1 MSTRTTLDSD
11 QVLAI
16 ASQIENDNKELQRL
30 LNESKTTLDGLSS
43 TWTGAAAEQTRA
55 SYGTFAGKFFQEYY
69 DVLDQYV
76 KFLRSNVV
84 EQYSETESKNV
95 QLGDQFM

>member
-1 MSTRTTLDSD
+1 MSTRTTVDTD

-16 ASQIENDNKELQRL
+16 AGQIESDNKELQRL
-30 LNESKTTLDGLSS
+30 LNESKTTLDSLSA

-69 DVLDQYV
+69 EVLDQYV
-76 KFLRSNVV
+76 KFLRANVA
-84 EQYSETESKNV
+84 EQYTETESKNV
-95 QLGDQFM
+95 QLSDQFM